1 MNNNKLGYKAM
12 RVYTLFVLALVSLFT
27 ACTSNTFEVK
37 IEDEVKVDLLRFEDD
52 LMSLTFLT
60 LQEKLPVLAKKYQ
73 KFVPANYEDSLYQMS
88 LMREVAFPLNQKL
101 FEDKLTYAPQHDN
114 MEQDI
119 NTVLSHYKYYY
130 PESNITEAYTFISG
144 LSRSFDPVMYDSNSV
159 VIAVDQYYGSD
170 YPVYEQSG
178 VFDYQRQLMTA
189 EFLKV
194 DLARYLALSRFTPLK
209 SDANFLE
216 TLIYMGR
223 VNYFVESMNP
233 GISEETKM
241 RFSNEE
247 LSYCKQN
254 EERVWTYLVEKE
266 ILYSNDAMLIK
277 KYIEPRP
284 FANSMEK
291 ESPGRIGVWFGRQIV
306 DEYVKNE
313 KVSLVDLMNEKD
325 LLKIFRKAKYRP

>member
-1 MNNNKLGYKAM
+1 MNNNKLGFKRR
-12 RVYTLFVLALVSLFT
+12 RVYSFIALALVSLFA
-27 ACTSNTFEVK
+27 ACTNNAFEVK
-37 IEDEVKVDLLRFEDD
+37 IKDEVKVDLLRFEDD
-52 LMSLTFLT
+52 LMNLSFST
-60 LQEKLPVLAKKYQ
+60 LKEKLPALSEKYQ
-73 KFVPANYEDSLYQMS
+73 KFVPVNYKDTLYQMS
-88 LMREVAFPLNQKL
+88 LMREVTFPLNQKL
-101 FEDKLTYAPQHDN
+101 FEDKLTYAPKHDD
-114 MEQDI
+114 MEKDI
-119 NTVLSHYKYYY
+119 NRILSHYKYYY
-130 PESNITEAYTFISG
+130 PESKISEAFTFISG

-159 VIAVDQYYGSD
+159 VIAVDHYYGKD

-178 VFDYQRQLMTA
+178 VFDYQRQLMAA

-194 DLARYLALSRFTPLK
+194 DLARYLALSRFAPLK

-223 VNYFVESMNP
+223 INYFVESMNP

-241 RFSNEE
+241 RFNTEE

-277 KYIEPRP
+277 KYTEPRP

-313 KVSLVDLMNEKD
+313 KGSLVDLMNEKD